1 MNNIITKR
9 DVAGPFVN
17 YRITVTM
24 SLLRTLTHFLFVLS
38 VVYPAFASAATPSVA
53 VIYPDVREPYREV
66 FMEIIRGIETGLGQ
80 SVKHYVLD
88 GDDDTPAALSERVHD
103 DRVDLVIS
111 LGRAGLSA
119 TKQLAEVFPVVIGA
133 VLISPGQ
140 AAKGQAGIT
149 LTPDPEVFFERL
161 KGIVPNAKEVTVI
174 FDPRQKAW
182 EIERART
189 AAKTQGLTLNAFP
202 TEDLRLSAEL
212 YRKVLAQIKD
222 GSIAI
227 WLPQDNAA
235 MDEQALLP
243 VVLQEAWEKNFIVF
257 SGNLDHV
264 RKGAL
269 FSLYPDNFGMGRSL
283 AALALDRLKNG
294 ANAAAINPLRDLLLA
309 VNLRTAEHLGLH
321 FPSQERERFDLV
333 FPTP

>member
-24 SLLRTLTHFLFVLS
+24 SLLRTLTHLLFVLS
-38 VVYPAFASAATPSVA
+38 VVYPAFASAATPTVA
-53 VIYPDVREPYREV
+53 VIYPNVREPYREV

-212 YRKVLAQIKD
+212 YRKVLAQDRK
-222 GSIAI
+222 S
-227 WLPQDNAA
+227 
-235 MDEQALLP
+235 
-243 VVLQEAWEKNFIVF
+243 VV
-257 SGNLDHV
+257 
-264 RKGAL
+264 
-269 FSLYPDNFGMGRSL
+269 
-283 AALALDRLKNG
+283 
-294 ANAAAINPLRDLLLA
+294 
-309 VNLRTAEHLGLH
+309 
-321 FPSQERERFDLV
+321 
-333 FPTP
+333 